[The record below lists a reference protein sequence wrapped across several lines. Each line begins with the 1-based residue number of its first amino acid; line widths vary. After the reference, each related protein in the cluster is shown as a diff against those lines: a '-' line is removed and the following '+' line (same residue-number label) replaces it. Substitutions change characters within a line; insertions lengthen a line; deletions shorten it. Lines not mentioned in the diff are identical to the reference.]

1 MRSPSRSLVAL
12 LALVACKRAG
22 EPEHQVAA
30 TPPPPPT
37 DAAAA
42 ADAAADAAAAPADTP
57 DARPRWYRA
66 VARAP
71 DGIEA
76 PFYLGVSPRQVI
88 FKIGSRE
95 VRDDAAF
102 DGKTL
107 AAHLAIYQTAFDLAV
122 QPDGS
127 LAGTFASSWRAQ
139 GATSLP
145 LTATPVAA
153 PALGA
158 LSTVPGNAP
167 PLDLLTP
174 SPGET
179 HTTWRLATS
188 ESGLAKLEI
197 HQAAPG
203 ELEGVLTFDNG
214 NIVYVAGNGRGDTAV
229 LTGFD
234 DTAGYRLELAFDRQ
248 RKHARAKW
256 FAGAHF
262 DWRETATATRG
273 KDFTVK
279 LKLRPARPG
288 AKVGLPALPELA
300 DLPAGPM
307 LVELG
312 GSWCSTCRN
321 AAPFLHDLYREY
333 QPRGL
338 AFVTLLYEFTDDPAG
353 DAQQAA
359 HYKQTYGVTWPIV
372 AVPGSADD
380 FARIMPSGIAGL
392 DPGNFPLLL
401 FLAPDRRLVAFHAG
415 FAAPGTEGYA
425 AATAEIRAAAEKLLA
440 GAR

>member
-1 MRSPSRSLVAL
+1 VRSPGRCVVAL
-12 LALVACKRAG
+12 LVLIACKRGG
-22 EPEHQVAA
+22 EPKPTPAA
-30 TPPPPPT
+30 TPAPPPP
-37 DAAAA
+37 DAVLAVAAAA
-42 ADAAADAAAAPADTP
+42 APPSAPPDAA
-57 DARPRWYRA
+57 PRWYRA

-76 PFYLGVSPRQVI
+76 PFYLGVAPRQVT

-95 VRDDAAF
+95 VRDDATF

-122 QPDGS
+122 QPDGT
-127 LAGTFASSWRAQ
+127 LAGTFSSSWRAQ

-145 LTATPVAA
+145 LTATPVDS
-153 PALGA
+153 PALGT
-158 LSTVPGNAP
+158 LGTVAGDAP
-167 PLDLLTP
+167 RLDL
-174 SPGET
+174 GEPQT
-179 HTTWRLATS
+179 AWRLATS
-188 ESGLAKLEI
+188 ESGLAKMEL
-197 HQAAPG
+197 HQVAPG
-203 ELEGVLTFDNG
+203 ELEGVLSFDNG
-214 NIVYVAGNGRGDTAV
+214 NIVYVAGNARGDRAI

-234 DTAGYRLELAFDRQ
+234 DTSGYRLELLFDRH
-248 RKHARAKW
+248 RKRAHAKW

-273 KDFTVK
+273 KDFALK
-279 LKLRPARPG
+279 LKLRPARAG

-300 DLPAGPM
+300 NLPAGPM

-321 AAPFLHDLYREY
+321 AAPFLHDLYREV

-338 AFVTLLYEFTDDPAG
+338 AFVTLLYELTDDAAA

-372 AVPGSADD
+372 AVPGSTDD
-380 FARIMPSGIAGL
+380 FAKIMPSGIAGL

-401 FLAPDRRLVAFHAG
+401 FLSPDRRLVAFHAG
-415 FAAPGTEGYA
+415 FAAPGTDGYA
-425 AATAEIRAAAEKLLA
+425 AATAEIRASVEKLLA
-440 GAR
+440 SSKR